1 MIWLKPC
8 SKRCDQSGVA
18 RDVFL
23 KMLVAVASS
32 NSTKQ
37 Y

>member
-18 RDVFL
+18 LAVYL
-23 KMLVAVASS
+23 KMLAAVASS
-32 NSTKQ
+32 NSTRQ
-37 Y
+37 C